1 MIEEQGFSAYLAAAI
16 GAFLIVWAGMGTAV
30 NPNAPKDVAGAAIGG
45 ALALGVLIFG
55 PATGASFNPARWLGP
70 ALISGTW
77 TDAWLYIIGPVVGAV
92 GAAFSYFAI
101 MRLQTPPLPAQSAR
115 KGESAEPPVA
125 V

>member
-45 ALALGVLIFG
+45 APALGVLIFG

-70 ALISGTW
+70 ALASGTW
-77 TDAWLYIIGPVVGAV
+77 TDAWLYILAPIVGGVAS
-92 GAAFSYFAI
+92 AFTYLSV
-101 MRLQTPPLPAQSAR
+101 MRLESPALPAQPAR
-115 KGESAEPPVA
+115 RGESAEPPVA